1 MMDVF
6 GPTQRP
12 DEPVNA
18 GLQPEGMYSEADPY
32 MMVRLAYQVYPH
44 PSLARLLPE
53 D

>member
-12 DEPVNA
+12 NEANTA
-18 GLQPEGMYSEADPY
+18 GLDDQSMYSEADPY

>member
-12 DEPVNA
+12 NESPTA
-18 GLQPEGMYSEADPY
+18 GLGEQSLYSEADPY
-32 MMVRLAYQVYPH
+32 MLVRIAYQLYPH

-53 D
+53 Q

>member
-6 GPTQRP
+6 GPTKRP
-12 DEPVNA
+12 DEANTA

-32 MMVRLAYQVYPH
+32 MMVRLAYQLYPS